1 MKIFYSL
8 LICIVANVLFGQAKY
23 AWPIDKVNLTGNYG
37 EVRPNHF
44 HAGIDFSTEGEENL
58 PIYSVADGHVARIK
72 VSPYGY
78 GKVLYVAHT
87 DGKLSVYAHQNR
99 FNERIASFVKAEQ
112 IAKESFELEIFPK
125 EGELPVKKG
134 EILGYSGNT
143 GGSTG
148 PHLHFEIRDDLT
160 EVPINP
166 LFYFDIRDTVKP
178 VLEAIAIYDL
188 SDSIRAGHLKTIG
201 VKAKRDSLYL
211 MNDSVVI
218 KNSILGMSFCGD
230 DKEIP
235 KGNPNNIYDVKLFF
249 DSVCVYHHQ
258 LNYITFDNARY
269 VNEFSDIIN
278 KQKFQKCFVPKNYP
292 FDMYKTL
299 ASKGRISLT
308 DTLFHEIRLVLTD
321 ESGNSN
327 SLKYWLKTR
336 QYSSYKAIDAKGK
349 FFINSASTYTYAAKG
364 FELEIPSK
372 ALFNDAFLAVKN
384 NLDLNNTLTLGPEEA
399 EFRLPA
405 SLKIRLTKKLMSD
418 SSRVLL
424 KNGSSYIIPQL
435 KNGVANFSIK
445 NFGVF
450 HLTKDSVRPE
460 IKTRTPVK
468 KLKKIFPKAEHL
480 TFVIKD
486 LHSGI
491 GSYKLYINDKWFLA
505 EYDAKSDL
513 LTCFFDQDTPTGE
526 LNVRVEVRDRV
537 GNLSEYKIK
546 LKR

>member
-1 MKIFYSL
+1 MKILYALFT
-8 LICIVANVLFGQAKY
+8 CFFATVLFGQTKY
-23 AWPIDKVNLTGNYG
+23 SWPIDKVNLTGNYG

-58 PIYSVADGHVARIK
+58 PIHSVADGYVARIK

-78 GKVLYVAHT
+78 GKVLYIAHT

-99 FNERIASFVKAEQ
+99 FNDNIAAFVRSEQ
-112 IAKESFELEIFPK
+112 IAKESFEVELFPK
-125 EGELPVKKG
+125 AGELPVKKG
-134 EILGYSGNT
+134 EVIGYSGNT

-166 LFYFDIRDTVKP
+166 LFYFDIKDTVKP
-178 VLEAIAIYDL
+178 VFEAIAVYDL
-188 SDSIRAGHLKTIG
+188 SDSLKATHYTSFN

-218 KNSILGMSFCGD
+218 KKSIIGISFCGD

-249 DSVCVYHHQ
+249 DSVCIYHHQ

-269 VNEFSDIIN
+269 VNEYSDVIN

-299 ASKGRISLT
+299 ISKGRIVLT
-308 DTLFHEIRLVLTD
+308 DTLFHEVRLVLTD

-327 SLKYWLKTR
+327 SFKYWIKTK
-336 QYSSYKAIDAKGK
+336 QFSNYKPVDAKGK
-349 FFINSASTYTYAAKG
+349 FFINSSSTFTYSAKG
-364 FELEIPSK
+364 FELEIPAKS
-372 ALFNDAFLAVKN
+372 LFNDAFLAVKN
-384 NLDLNNTLTLGPEEA
+384 NLDLNNTLILGPEDA

-405 SLKIRLTKKLMSD
+405 TLKVKLTKKLSGD
-418 SSRVLL
+418 SSRVVL
-424 KNGSSYIIPQL
+424 KNGRSYLIPQL
-435 KNGVANFSIK
+435 KNGYAEFSIK
-445 NFGVF
+445 NFGAF

-480 TFVIKD
+480 TFIIKD

-491 GSYKLYINDKWFLA
+491 GSYKLFINDKWYLA

-513 LTCFFDQDTPTGE
+513 LTYFVDQETPSGE

-537 GNLSEYKIK
+537 GNLSEFKIK